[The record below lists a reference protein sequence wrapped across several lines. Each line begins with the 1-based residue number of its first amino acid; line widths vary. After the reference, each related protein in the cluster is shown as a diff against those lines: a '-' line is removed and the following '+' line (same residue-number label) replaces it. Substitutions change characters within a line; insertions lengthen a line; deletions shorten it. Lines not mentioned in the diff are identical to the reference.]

1 MSRQLLNF
9 FVIIIF
15 TSLIS
20 ANGIS
25 FDPFH
30 LKDKSRS
37 SVERVGDFLQVG
49 LPLLALGIT
58 KFSEDTDGKAQFWK
72 SFLVSNSTT
81 YLLKILVEKE
91 RPNGSCCES
100 FPSGHTTAA
109 FSGAMFIQQRYG
121 SKYGIPSLLLASFVG
136 YSRVYAKKH
145 YWIDVICGAAI
156 GIFSNV
162 FFVEKSDVG
171 LDGLTLQRY
180 KNGFQLNIRYSL

>member
-1 MSRQLLNF
+1 MRYRFLSF

-15 TSLIS
+15 ANLIFT
-20 ANGIS
+20 NGIS

-37 SVERVGDFLQVG
+37 SVERAGDFLQVG

-180 KNGFQLNIRYSL
+180 ENGFQLNIRYSL